1 MIASGVWEPGK
12 EVSSETEAQLQ
23 WRHLTGYGTLL
34 HTMLLLPFLYKVLAY
49 LSFAGL
55 LARGKLIKKE
65 I

>member
-12 EVSSETEAQLQ
+12 EVSSETQAQLQ
-23 WRHLTGYGTLL
+23 WRHLTGHGTLL

>member
-12 EVSSETEAQLQ
+12 EVSSETQAQLQ
-23 WRHLTGYGTLL
+23 LRHLNRYGTLL

-55 LARGKLIKKE
+55 LA
-65 I
+65 